1 MKHNL
6 SFVIFLT
13 SFIFLSCSNDKISS
27 DENLSSLINPDFN
40 LFSRFHDCS
49 INSKKNLNDLE
60 QFIPIFQSNREFI
73 NNNELYIYIID
84 NNSLTVSN
92 FILIEQSRK
101 NKILSSSLKFI
112 EEGSDIFTCNEDTNS
127 YEVTTLFYQN
137 LSDDIFISEVIDCK
151 FNEGFNYGT
160 FSVEFDFF
168 IRSLSNYDLAYKV
181 DFIKNQK
188 TPGRFLWQNY
198 FQTKEEQF
206 NFFQKWIK
214 DSASQEIKQ
223 IFEEQ
228 VQCFSSS
235 NYKSFKIY

>member
-1 MKHNL
+1 M
-6 SFVIFLT
+6 SGIT
-13 SFIFLSCSNDKISS
+13 
-27 DENLSSLINPDFN
+27 
-40 LFSRFHDCS
+40 
-49 INSKKNLNDLE
+49 KKNIN
-60 QFIPIFQSNREFI
+60 QSLKFV
-73 NNNELYIYIID
+73 YSD
-84 NNSLTVSN
+84 NNSLSVSN

-181 DFIKNQK
+181 DFMKNQK